1 MPRLSKSGR
10 TPDRRISGRRIP
22 WVKAIR
28 FACTATVSLLPLSG
42 IAAQKTDE
50 IVFAAWNVRNYH
62 IAPAGRA
69 ADEGGSGTTKSA
81 ESLDALVDILRSIN
95 PDILGL
101 SEMGTRRDLADL
113 QRRLAGAGVSLPHS
127 TLVNAADQ
135 ERRLALLSR
144 FPLTRIK
151 HDTRSTFV
159 LDGTT
164 HRARRGFLD
173 CTVIIRPDF
182 SLRILGAH
190 LKSRRFVPEFDQAE
204 FRRSEA
210 VLLRAKLEKIQK
222 EDPATK
228 LLLFGDFNDT
238 KNSPTIRTLLGHR
251 GSPEALEALPLSDHL
266 GDQWTYHRAETDEY
280 SRIDYVMVSRAL
292 RPLVRKKGTGIHR
305 SPRWYEASDHR
316 PLVVRIKIPA
326 KSPLP

>member
-1 MPRLSKSGR
+1 MRSTLEKAT
-10 TPDRRISGRRIP
+10 TPWRR
-22 WVKAIR
+22 
-28 FACTATVSLLPLSG
+28 LLPALVVIWALAPLTSK
-42 IAAQKTDE
+42 AAEPDH

-62 IAPAGRA
+62 IAPAGRTA
-69 ADEGGSGTTKSA
+69 AEDRSSTIKSA
-81 ESLDALVDILRSIN
+81 ESLDAVVDILRSIK

-113 QRRLAGAGVSLPHS
+113 QRRLADTGVSLPHS
-127 TLVNAADQ
+127 TLVNAADKD
-135 ERRLALLSR
+135 RRLALLSR

-164 HRARRGFLD
+164 HRSRRGFLD
-173 CTVIIRPDF
+173 CTVTIRPDF

-190 LKSRRFVPEFDQAE
+190 LKSRRFVPEYDQAE

-222 EDPATK
+222 DDPASN

-238 KNSPTIRTLLGHR
+238 KNSPTIRTLLGRR
-251 GSPEALEALPLSDHL
+251 GSPEALEALSLSDRL

-280 SRIDYVMVSRAL
+280 SRIDYVMVNRSL
-292 RPLVRKKGTGIHR
+292 RPLVTKKGTGIHR
-305 SPRWYEASDHR
+305 SPRWNEASDHR

-326 KSPLP
+326 KSPQP